1 MVMKAQIFTLDLII
15 GLALIISM
23 ISLSYYIFNYY
34 LKYNLQVMSQNNRVL
49 SMYSA
54 FNSFLASNTTLY
66 EFAGFEG
73 SQISQS
79 SLNSYVAST
88 LKVELNSPFSLT
100 VYTNSSAGSTSVP
113 NKEVYSYNSTG
124 FVTEPGGELT
134 SSQLVAIYNPTTLA
148 FVSFDLFV
156 LKVDV

>member
-15 GLALIISM
+15 GLSLVISM

-34 LKYNLQVMSQNNRVL
+34 LRYDLQVMSQNNRVL
-49 SMYSA
+49 SVYSA

-66 EFAGFEG
+66 EFAEFEN
-73 SQISQS
+73 SQISQNT
-79 SLNSYVAST
+79 LNNYIIST
-88 LKVELNSPFSLT
+88 LKVELGSPFSLT

-113 NKEVYSYNSTG
+113 NKEIYSFNSSG
-124 FVTEPGGELT
+124 FNPGFGGTLT
-134 SSQLVAIYNPTTLA
+134 SSQLIAVFNPTTLA